1 MSEET
6 LVAGRYRLDEL
17 IGRGQAGEVWRAH
30 DENADWTV
38 AVKMLTAGSSELA
51 HKHAQTVAKVIH
63 PHVAMVLDI
72 GGHNGVPY
80 LVMEFL
86 TGASLGEER
95 VAHGPLG
102 IVEACDLFGQAAAG
116 LDAAH
121 RAGVVHGQI
130 DPNSFRRAGSG
141 VLKVVGFGIQGADQ
155 GPVTPYRAPEQLDG
169 PGGPAA
175 DLYALAAVC
184 YEMLCGRPPFE
195 GEGEELAE
203 RIRTA
208 EPEPPTRHRPAVP
221 AELEQLLLALLAKDP
236 AARPAGGDTVRRR
249 LASIARPGA
258 TQRTG
263 PLPNLPDAQTPF
275 NAPVTAEG
283 QTGTHAG
290 AAPQAGHG
298 APGQAGHGA
307 PGHGGPQAGYGA
319 PGQGGP
325 QTGASGYGG
334 PQTGASGFSGPQA
347 GPSGYG
353 GPQAGASGLSGPQ
366 TGASAYGG
374 PQTVRNSS
382 QPGMPGAP
390 GGQPPFKDGHTQIFE
405 GPIEDPPN
413 QNRRLIIQM
422 VAALAVIALVT
433 IGFIVLSGRDQPA
446 ATPVPSTT
454 PSPTPT
460 LEVPVPTPTPEE
472 PTPEPTGLVDT
483 LGPANPLDNLTPQ
496 PRDTTGLT
504 QTPPGGWQN
513 WLGRFDEAVRL
524 QQQLKGIDGKVA
536 ADARK
541 KIAKA
546 MDRARK
552 GREDQARRHA
562 LEAAADLREAAGD
575 GDMAATGP
583 LANFLADW
591 GLNRPRTSA

>member
-51 HKHAQTVAKVIH
+51 HKHAQTVAKVVH

-102 IVEACDLFGQAAAG
+102 VVEACDLFGQAAGG

-130 DPNSFRRAGSG
+130 DPDSFRRAGSG
-141 VLKVVGFGIQGADQ
+141 VLKVVGFGIQGADP

-249 LASIARPGA
+249 LAGIARPGA

-275 NAPVTAEG
+275 TGNTDGQPSAYAGPG
-283 QTGTHAG
+283 PQTG
-290 AAPQAGHG
+290 HG
-298 APGQAGHGA
+298 GSQAGHGA
-307 PGHGGPQAGYGA
+307 PGHGGPQAGHGASGHGGPQAGYGA
-319 PGQGGP
+319 SGLGGP
-325 QTGASGYGG
+325 QTGQYSPQPG
-334 PQTGASGFSGPQA
+334 PQTG
-347 GPSGYG
+347 
-353 GPQAGASGLSGPQ
+353 LH
-366 TGASAYGG
+366 T
-374 PQTVRNSS
+374 
-382 QPGMPGAP
+382 AP

-405 GPIEDPPN
+405 GPIPDPPN

-446 ATPVPSTT
+446 ATPVPSATFT
-454 PSPTPT
+454 PQQPDPTPT
-460 LEVPVPTPTPEE
+460 ATTEEPEPTFTPEE

-483 LGPANPLDNLTPQ
+483 LGPANPLDTLTPQ
-496 PRDTTGLT
+496 PRDTTGLR

-524 QQQLKGIDGKVA
+524 QQQLNGIDGGVA

-541 KIAKA
+541 KIARA
-546 MDRARK
+546 MDRIRK

-591 GLNRPRTSA
+591 GLNRPATSA

>member
-51 HKHAQTVAKVIH
+51 HKHAQTVAKVVH

-169 PGGPAA
+169 PGGAAA

-208 EPEPPTRHRPAVP
+208 EPEPATRHRPAVP

-275 NAPVTAEG
+275 NAPGNTEG
-283 QTGTHAG
+283 QTGTYAG
-290 AAPQAGHG
+290 AGPQTGHG
-298 APGQAGHGA
+298 VPGQGGPQTGYGA
-307 PGHGGPQAGYGA
+307 SGHGGPQASHGA
-319 PGQGGP
+319 PGHGGP

-334 PQTGASGFSGPQA
+334 PQTGASM
-347 GPSGYG
+347 
-353 GPQAGASGLSGPQ
+353 
-366 TGASAYGG
+366 YGG
-374 PQTVRNSS
+374 PQTLHNSS
-382 QPGMPGAP
+382 QPGMQGAP
-390 GGQPPFKDGHTQIFE
+390 AGQPPFKDGHTQIFE

-446 ATPVPSTT
+446 ATPVPSAT
-454 PSPTPT
+454 PTPTPT
-460 LEVPVPTPTPEE
+460 LEVPAPTPTPEE

-504 QTPPGGWQN
+504 QTPPGGWPN

-524 QQQLKGIDGKVA
+524 QQQLKGIDGEVA

-541 KIAKA
+541 KIARA

-591 GLNRPRTSA
+591 GLNRPGTSA

>member
-51 HKHAQTVAKVIH
+51 HKHAQTVAKVVH

-86 TGASLGEER
+86 TGASLGDER

-102 IVEACDLFGQAAAG
+102 IVEACDLFGQAAGG

-130 DPNSFRRAGSG
+130 DPDSFRRAGSG
-141 VLKVVGFGIQGADQ
+141 VLKVVGFGIQGADP

-249 LASIARPGA
+249 LAGIARPGA

-275 NAPVTAEG
+275 SGNTDGQPSAYAGPG
-283 QTGTHAG
+283 PQTG
-290 AAPQAGHG
+290 HG
-298 APGQAGHGA
+298 GSQAGHGA

-319 PGQGGP
+319 SGLGGP
-325 QTGASGYGG
+325 QTGQYSPQPG
-334 PQTGASGFSGPQA
+334 PQTG
-347 GPSGYG
+347 
-353 GPQAGASGLSGPQ
+353 LH
-366 TGASAYGG
+366 T
-374 PQTVRNSS
+374 
-382 QPGMPGAP
+382 AP

-405 GPIEDPPN
+405 GPIPDPPN

-446 ATPVPSTT
+446 ATPVPSATFT
-454 PSPTPT
+454 PQQPDPTPT
-460 LEVPVPTPTPEE
+460 ATTEEPEPTFTPEE

-483 LGPANPLDNLTPQ
+483 LGPANPLDTLTPQ
-496 PRDTTGLT
+496 PRDTTGLR

-524 QQQLKGIDGKVA
+524 QQQLNGIDGGVA

-541 KIAKA
+541 KIARA
-546 MDRARK
+546 MDRIRK

-591 GLNRPRTSA
+591 GLNRPATSA

>member
-51 HKHAQTVAKVIH
+51 HKHAQTVAKVVH

-141 VLKVVGFGIQGADQ
+141 VLKVVGFGIQGADP

-169 PGGPAA
+169 QGGPAA

-203 RIRTA
+203 RIRTDA
-208 EPEPPTRHRPAVP
+208 PEPPTRHRPAVP
-221 AELEQLLLALLAKDP
+221 AELELLLLALLAKDP

-263 PLPNLPDAQTPF
+263 PLPNLPDAQPPF
-275 NAPVTAEG
+275 NSPGTTDG
-283 QTGTHAG
+283 QPPAYAG
-290 AAPQAGHG
+290 PGPQPGHG
-298 APGQAGHGA
+298 APGHGAPQAGHGA
-307 PGHGGPQAGYGA
+307 PGHGGPQTGHGA
-319 PGQGGP
+319 PGHGDTQVGYGVSGLGGP
-325 QTGASGYGG
+325 QTGQYS
-334 PQTGASGFSGPQA
+334 P
-347 GPSGYG
+347 
-353 GPQAGASGLSGPQ
+353 
-366 TGASAYGG
+366 
-374 PQTVRNSS
+374 
-382 QPGMPGAP
+382 QPGPRTGLHTAP

-405 GPIEDPPN
+405 GPIQDPPN

-446 ATPVPSTT
+446 ATPVPSATFT
-454 PSPTPT
+454 PQQPDPTPT
-460 LEVPVPTPTPEE
+460 ATREEPDPTFSPEQ
-472 PTPEPTGLVDT
+472 PTPEPTSLVDT
-483 LGPANPLDNLTPQ
+483 LGPANPLDTLTPQ
-496 PRDTTGLT
+496 PRDTTGLR

-524 QQQLKGIDGKVA
+524 QQQLNGIDGGVA
-536 ADARK
+536 ADARR

-546 MDRARK
+546 MDRVSK

-591 GLNRPRTSA
+591 GLNRPGTSA

>member
-51 HKHAQTVAKVIH
+51 HKHAQTVAKVVH

-141 VLKVVGFGIQGADQ
+141 VLKVVGFGIQGADP

-169 PGGPAA
+169 QGGPAA

-221 AELEQLLLALLAKDP
+221 AELEQLLLALLTKDP

-275 NAPVTAEG
+275 NAPGTTDGRPPAYAGPGSQPGHSAPGHEG
-283 QTGTHAG
+283 
-290 AAPQAGHG
+290 PQAAHG
-298 APGQAGHGA
+298 APGI
-307 PGHGGPQAGYGA
+307 
-319 PGQGGP
+319 GGP
-325 QTGASGYGG
+325 QTGHGGQSHGGPGLGDTQVGYGASGLGG
-334 PQTGASGFSGPQA
+334 PQTGQYSPQP
-347 GPSGYG
+347 GQY
-353 GPQAGASGLSGPQ
+353 
-366 TGASAYGG
+366 
-374 PQTVRNSS
+374 SS
-382 QPGMPGAP
+382 QPGPRTGPHTAP

-405 GPIEDPPN
+405 GPIQDPPN

-446 ATPVPSTT
+446 ATPVPSATFT
-454 PSPTPT
+454 PQQPDPTPT
-460 LEVPVPTPTPEE
+460 ATREEPDPTFTPEE

-483 LGPANPLDNLTPQ
+483 LGPANPLDTLTPQ
-496 PRDTTGLT
+496 PRDTTGLR

-524 QQQLKGIDGKVA
+524 QQQLNGIDGGVA

-546 MDRARK
+546 MDRMRK

-591 GLNRPRTSA
+591 GLNRPGTSA

>member
-1 MSEET
+1 MRRIGGDMSEET
-6 LVAGRYRLDEL
+6 PVAGRYRLDEL

-51 HKHAQTVAKVIH
+51 HKHAQTVAKVVH

-95 VAHGPLG
+95 AAHGPLG

-130 DPNSFRRAGSG
+130 DPDSFRRAGSG

-169 PGGPAA
+169 RGGPAA

-221 AELEQLLLALLAKDP
+221 AELEQLLLASLAKDP
-236 AARPAGGDTVRRR
+236 AARPASGDAVRRR

-263 PLPNLPDAQTPF
+263 PLPSLPDTPGP
-275 NAPVTAEG
+275 APV
-283 QTGTHAG
+283 
-290 AAPQAGHG
+290 
-298 APGQAGHGA
+298 
-307 PGHGGPQAGYGA
+307 
-319 PGQGGP
+319 P
-325 QTGASGYGG
+325 QTGMQSPMG
-334 PQTGASGFSGPQA
+334 PPPHRDSQPA
-347 GPSGYG
+347 GPPY
-353 GPQAGASGLSGPQ
+353 
-366 TGASAYGG
+366 
-374 PQTVRNSS
+374 
-382 QPGMPGAP
+382 
-390 GGQPPFKDGHTQIFE
+390 KDGHTQIYE
-405 GPIEDPPN
+405 GPLHEDPPN
-413 QNRRLIIQM
+413 QNRRLIIQL

-433 IGFIVLSGRDQPA
+433 IGFVVLSGRDRPE
-446 ATPVPSTT
+446 ATPVV
-454 PSPTPT
+454 SPTPT
-460 LEVPVPTPTPEE
+460 LEEPTPTPTPTPEE
-472 PTPEPTGLVDT
+472 PEPTGLVDT
-483 LGPANPLDNLTPQ
+483 LGPANPLDTLTPQ

-524 QQQLKGIDGKVA
+524 QQQLRGIDGEVA

-541 KIAKA
+541 KIARA
-546 MDRARK
+546 MDRLRK
-552 GREDQARRHA
+552 GREDQARRQA
-562 LEAAADLREAAGD
+562 LEAAADLRQAAGS

-583 LANFLADW
+583 LADFLADW
-591 GLNRPRTSA
+591 GLNRPATSA